1 MHVMHGDKTGM
12 EGLGVTSDTLV
23 AKGGGEEGFSLSYMS
38 HTLASAL
45 HWEKT

>member
-23 AKGGGEEGFSLSYMS
+23 AKGGGRRASP
-38 HTLASAL
+38 LAI
-45 HWEKT
+45 